1 MNDFSIQKPIPYYE
15 QFYHSIKKMIFE
27 GTFKPGERII
37 ENQLAKEFGVSKSPI
52 REAIRM
58 LENEGLVVTDEKSRV
73 KVYEPAIQDVEE
85 IYFCRMALES
95 FAVERMTSMA
105 TEEEIQAIRQLLQE
119 TAEAIENERSAE
131 VVVTLNERFHHL
143 IIAYTQNKRLQ
154 KQLDG
159 LKSLTHFFRILNLEG
174 ENRAEVILEQH
185 HKIFGYIQNREGEKA
200 AEEMISHLKLDLD
213 HLKEVLPEETEN
225 QK

>member
-27 GTFKPGERII
+27 GTFKPGERIV

-73 KVYEPAIQDVEE
+73 KVYEPTIQDVEE

-95 FAVERMTSMA
+95 FAVERMTSMV
-105 TEEEIQAIRQLLQE
+105 TEEEIQSIHQVLQE
-119 TAEAIENERSAE
+119 TAEAIEKEKSAE
-131 VVVTLNERFHHL
+131 VVVTLNEQFHHL

-174 ENRAEVILEQH
+174 ENRAEDILKQH
-185 HKIFGYIQNREGEKA
+185 HKIFGYIQNREGKKA
-200 AEEMISHLKLDLD
+200 ADEMISHLKLDLD
-213 HLKEVLPEETEN
+213 HLKEVLPE
-225 QK
+225 